1 MVSYLEEI
9 YHVTMPPNQRW
20 YCTLQVFFNYSAF
33 LSSTYLLIVMTFERF
48 YSIVRPLKA
57 ASINT
62 VKRAR
67 IIITIV
73 FVVGFLYCIPFVLIA
88 GNDGKACVVNQFAS
102 EYILAELYQWLTEIF
117 TFMFPFVALLTMN
130 SFIIHT
136 LRKRSKSGFF
146 NSSAE
151 GKTKVDDLKIQ
162 HSEKQIYTMLLL
174 VTFTYLILNTPTG
187 AGVFFL
193 SFTTG
198 GDTPYYYASL
208 HLFYQIGDKSCV
220 TNHAINFF
228 LYVMSGQKF
237 RKDLIHL
244 FLPKKSNLNR
254 SINLNVLTTI
264 SVSN

>member
-1 MVSYLEEI
+1 
-9 YHVTMPPNQRW
+9 
-20 YCTLQVFFNYSAF
+20 
-33 LSSTYLLIVMTFERF
+33 MTFERF

-62 VKRAR
+62 LKRAR

-73 FVVGFLYCIPFVLIA
+73 FLVGFSYCIPFLFIS
-88 GNDGKACVVNQFAS
+88 GNIGKACIVNQFAS
-102 EYILAELYQWLTEIF
+102 EHILAKLYHWLTEIF
-117 TFMFPFVALLTMN
+117 SFMIPFVALLTMN

-136 LRKRSKSGFF
+136 LRKRSNLQLLKS
-146 NSSAE
+146 SIE
-151 GKTKVDDLKIQ
+151 DKVKGQVLKLQ

-174 VTFTYLILNTPTG
+174 VTFAYLILNTPTR

-193 SFTTG
+193 SFTAG
-198 GDTPYYYASL
+198 GDTPYYYAGL

-244 FLPKKSNLNR
+244 FLPKKSNFSRNIN
-254 SINLNVLTTI
+254 SISNATV